1 MLIPSLVDDSLAPPG
16 QHVASLFCQHFDPAI
31 PGGWEA
37 HRDAA
42 VATIFDTVEAAAP
55 GFRQSVIGHLALAP
69 DDLEARFGLVGGD
82 IFHGR
87 MSLDQLWSAR
97 PMLGMASSRM
107 PLGCLWL
114 CRSEEQTSEPQS
126 R

>member
-69 DDLEARFGLVGGD
+69 EDLDARFGLVGGD

-87 MSLDQLWSAR
+87 MSLRSAVR
-97 PMLGMASSRM
+97 RVGEECGST
-107 PLGCLWL
+107 
-114 CRSEEQTSEPQS
+114 CRS
-126 R
+126 RWWRDL

>member
-87 MSLDQLWSAR
+87 MSLDQDRKSTRLN
-97 PMLGMASSRM
+97 SSH
-107 PLGCLWL
+107 
-114 CRSEEQTSEPQS
+114 
-126 R
+126 

>member
-1 MLIPSLVDDSLAPPG
+1 MRISDWSSDVCSSDLPSLVDDSLAPPG

-69 DDLEARFGLVGGD
+69 EDRKSVVSGKSGFVRVDLGGRR
-82 IFHGR
+82 ILKKKKNTNR
-87 MSLDQLWSAR
+87 MSKNR
-97 PMLGMASSRM
+97 VR
-107 PLGCLWL
+107 
-114 CRSEEQTSEPQS
+114 
-126 R
+126 